1 MKPQAVLFDLDGT
14 LVNSKPAVERAWIQL
29 ANEAAIPL
37 EKMVGLHGIPA
48 EQSLRQLLPDRDEKE
63 IIKWVERIEYLET
76 SDTNGVTAID
86 GALELLKKLDEQKIA
101 WTIVTSCTIPLALS
115 RVKAAGIPFP
125 ENSVTFNDVEKGK
138 PFPDPFLLGAKRLG
152 VNPNNCVV
160 VEDAPAGVIAGK
172 AAGCTVAAVLTSHQK
187 HELAM
192 ADHHLE
198 HLNQL
203 LPIIF

>member
-1 MKPQAVLFDLDGT
+1 VKNIAVLFDLDGT

-29 ANEAAIPL
+29 AQEASIPL
-37 EKMVGLHGIPA
+37 EKMSGLHGIPA
-48 EQSLRQLLPDRDEKE
+48 EQSLRKILPDRSERE
-63 IIKWVERIEYLET
+63 IIKWVERIEYLES
-76 SDTNGVTAID
+76 SDTNGVIAID
-86 GALELLKKLDEQKIA
+86 GAIDLLAKLDEKKIL
-101 WTIVTSCTIPLALS
+101 WTIVTSCTTPLALS

-152 VNPNNCVV
+152 VNPKDCVV

-172 AAGCTVAAVLTSHQK
+172 AAGCVVAAVLTSHEK
-187 HELAM
+187 HELKM

-203 LPIIF
+203 LPIIL